1 MLYYLHEMQNYALM
15 PARALGDMM
24 RFALTNP
31 MNPISHTPMAK
42 QILSATEIFER
53 LTRQYTKPAWMLDE
67 TEIDGKKVKITVE
80 PVITRTY
87 CHLLHFKRDTNRKD
101 PKLLIVAPL
110 SGHFATL
117 LRGTVEEM
125 LPDHDVYVT
134 DWQDCRFIPVTADRF
149 NLSDFIDYLID
160 FLHFLGPNTHAIA
173 VCQPSVPL
181 LAGVSVMS
189 TWGDLCAPA
198 TMTLIG
204 GPIDTR
210 ENPTAVNKLAME
222 HDIKW
227 FEENVVD
234 TVPPPYPGMMR
245 KVYPG
250 FVQLTNFVSMNLEK
264 HMESMNQLFDHLV
277 RGDEEEAEKKT
288 AFYDE
293 YLSVM
298 DLPAEFYLQTVKTV
312 FQDHLLPKGEMT
324 ARWQPVEPHR
334 IMRTAILCVEGELD
348 DICGVG
354 QTKAA
359 LKLTTSLPD
368 EKKHYH
374 LQMGAG
380 HYGVFNG
387 GKYRREIAP
396 LIKKWIRTHD
406 REIGT
411 MRDKTIVVPA
421 IDRRGTMGDG
431 SAADRRASRGGGNG
445 KSKPDSRTPA
455 AD

>member
-1 MLYYLHEMQNYALM
+1 MLYFMHEMQNYALM
-15 PARALGDMM
+15 PARAMGDML
-24 RFALTNP
+24 RLVLTNP
-31 MNPISHTPMAK
+31 MNPLSHTPMAK
-42 QILSATEIFER
+42 QILSAAEIFER
-53 LTRQYTKPAWMLDE
+53 VTRQYSKPGWMLDE
-67 TEIDGKKVKITVE
+67 TEIDGKMVKVTPE
-80 PVITRTY
+80 AVIKRAY
-87 CHLLHFKRDTNRKD
+87 CHLVHFKRETDRKD

-110 SGHFATL
+110 SGHYATL
-117 LRGTVEEM
+117 LRGTVEAM
-125 LPDHDVYVT
+125 LPDQDVYIT
-134 DWQDCRFIPVTADRF
+134 DWQDCRYIPVTADRF

-160 FLHFLGPNTHAIA
+160 FLHYLGPNTHTIA

-210 ENPTAVNKLAME
+210 ENPTAVNKLALE

-227 FEENVVD
+227 FEDNVIES
-234 TVPPPYPGMMR
+234 VPPPYPGMMR

-250 FVQLTNFVSMNLEK
+250 FIQLTNFVSMNLER
-264 HMESMNQLFDHLV
+264 HMESMGQLFEHLV
-277 RGDEEEAEKKT
+277 RGDEEEAEKKRS
-288 AFYDE
+288 FYDE
-293 YLSVM
+293 YLAVM

-312 FQDHLLPKGEMT
+312 FQDHALPKGEMT

-334 IMRTAILCVEGELD
+334 IMRTAIMCVEGELD

-359 LKLTTSLPD
+359 LKLTTNLSD
-368 EKKHYH
+368 ERKHYH

-396 LIKKWIRTHD
+396 VIKKWIRTHD

-411 MRDKTIVVPA
+411 QRDKVVAVPSFE
-421 IDRRGTMGDG
+421 RRGPRPAGG
-431 SAADRRASRGGGNG
+431 SAADRRASRPDNG
-445 KSKPDSRTPA
+445 AARRDPA
-455 AD
+455 AE